1 MTMMITIITTFIS
14 LGMMMMMMMMM
25 MMLKIGSLWVPIGGL
40 LHTVLD
46 RGVAGSKGG
55 AS

>member
-14 LGMMMMMMMMM
+14 LGMMMMM

>member
-1 MTMMITIITTFIS
+1 MMMMITIITTFIS
-14 LGMMMMMMMMM
+14 LGMMMMMMM

>member
-14 LGMMMMMMMMM
+14 LGMMMMM

-46 RGVAGSKGG
+46 RRVAGSKGG

>member
-1 MTMMITIITTFIS
+1 MMMMITIIATFIS
-14 LGMMMMMMMMM
+14 LQMMMM

>member
-1 MTMMITIITTFIS
+1 MMMMITIITTFIS
-14 LGMMMMMMMMM
+14 LGMMMMM

>member
-1 MTMMITIITTFIS
+1 MMMMITIITTFIS
-14 LGMMMMMMMMM
+14 LGLVMMM

>member
-1 MTMMITIITTFIS
+1 MMMMITIITTFIS
-14 LGMMMMMMMMM
+14 LGMMMMMM

>member
-1 MTMMITIITTFIS
+1 MMMMITIITSFIS
-14 LGMMMMMMMMM
+14 LEMMMMMM

-46 RGVAGSKGG
+46 RRVAGSKGG

>member
-1 MTMMITIITTFIS
+1 MMMMITIITTFIS
-14 LGMMMMMMMMM
+14 LGMMMMM

-46 RGVAGSKGG
+46 RRVAGSKGG